1 MLVVK
6 IDVRVTGKWYNKKL
20 QNKLENKYKLRLVNK
35 DGIDVYEGSVRSGW
49 TVTSLKKLCKQNK
62 VKFEINNEFGKRST
76 TYRAEYFKHNKP
88 VYKKFYRCVYCGRL
102 LNRKKIT
109 VDHIYPVKK
118 VNESTYYQGQ
128 LKRIGA
134 DSVNNYRNL
143 VAAFFR
149 CNAKK
154 SAKTGWWIIK
164 AKIGSMKYY
173 WPVVHLIEFIIFLLI
188 LYYLYTNRII
198 ISDNL
203 KILLENNGFHNVN
216 LLT

>member
-1 MLVVK
+1 MK

-20 QNKLENKYKLRLVNK
+20 QNKLENKYKLKLVNI
-35 DGIDVYEGSVRSGW
+35 DGIYMYEGSVKSSW
-49 TVTSLKKLCKQNK
+49 AVTSLKRLCRQNK
-62 VKFEINNEFGKRST
+62 VKFEINNDFGKRST
-76 TYRAEYFKHNKP
+76 TYRTEYFKHNKP
-88 VYKKFYRCVYCGRL
+88 IYKKFYRCVYCGRL
-102 LNRKKIT
+102 LSRRKIT

-118 VNESTYYQGQ
+118 VNESTYYQDK
-128 LKRIGA
+128 LKRMGA
-134 DSVNNYRNL
+134 DSVNDYRNL
-143 VAAFFR
+143 VSACFR

-173 WPVVHLIEFIIFLLI
+173 WLVVHIIEFIIFLLI
-188 LYYLYTNRII
+188 LYNLYANRMI

-203 KILLENNGFHNVN
+203 KFFLEKHGFYDTN

>member
-1 MLVVK
+1 MK

-20 QNKLENKYKLRLVNK
+20 QNKLENKYKLKLVNI
-35 DGIDVYEGSVRSGW
+35 DGIYMYEGSVKSSW
-49 TVTSLKKLCKQNK
+49 AVTSLKRLCRQNK
-62 VKFEINNEFGKRST
+62 VKFEINNDFGKRST
-76 TYRAEYFKHNKP
+76 TYRTEYFKHNKP
-88 VYKKFYRCVYCGRL
+88 IYKKFYRCVYCGRL
-102 LNRKKIT
+102 LSRRKIT

-118 VNESTYYQGQ
+118 VNESTFYQDK
-128 LKRIGA
+128 LKRMGA

-143 VAAFFR
+143 VSACFR

-154 SAKTGWWIIK
+154 RAKTGWWIIK

-173 WPVVHLIEFIIFLLI
+173 WLVVHIIEFIIFLLI
-188 LYYLYTNRII
+188 LYNLYANRMI

-203 KILLENNGFHNVN
+203 KFFLEKHGFYDTN

>member
-1 MLVVK
+1 MK

-20 QNKLENKYKLRLVNK
+20 QNKLENKYKLKLVNI
-35 DGIDVYEGSVRSGW
+35 DGIYMYEGSVKYSW
-49 TVTSLKKLCKQNK
+49 AVTSLKRLCRQNK
-62 VKFEINNEFGKRST
+62 VKFEINNDFGKRST
-76 TYRAEYFKHNKP
+76 TYRTEYFKHNKP
-88 VYKKFYRCVYCGRL
+88 IYKKFYRCVYCGRL
-102 LNRKKIT
+102 LSRRKIT

-118 VNESTYYQGQ
+118 VNESTYYQDK
-128 LKRIGA
+128 LKRMGA

-143 VAAFFR
+143 VSACFR

-173 WPVVHLIEFIIFLLI
+173 WLVVHIIEFIIFLLI
-188 LYYLYTNRII
+188 LYNLYANRMI

-203 KILLENNGFHNVN
+203 KFFLEKHGFYDTN

>member
-1 MLVVK
+1 MK

-20 QNKLENKYKLRLVNK
+20 QNKLENKYKLKLVNI
-35 DGIDVYEGSVRSGW
+35 DGVYMYEGSVKSSW
-49 TVTSLKKLCKQNK
+49 AVTSLKRLCRQNK
-62 VKFEINNEFGKRST
+62 VKFEINNDFGKRSA
-76 TYRAEYFKHNKP
+76 TYRTEYFKHNKP
-88 VYKKFYRCVYCGRL
+88 IYKKFYRCVYCGRL
-102 LNRKKIT
+102 LSRRKIT

-118 VNESTYYQGQ
+118 VNESTYYQDK
-128 LKRIGA
+128 LKRMGA
-134 DSVNNYRNL
+134 DSVNDYRNL
-143 VAAFFR
+143 VSACFR

-173 WPVVHLIEFIIFLLI
+173 WLVVHIIEFIIFLLI
-188 LYYLYTNRII
+188 LYNLYANRMI

-203 KILLENNGFHNVN
+203 KFFLEKHGFYDTN

>member
-1 MLVVK
+1 MK

-20 QNKLENKYKLRLVNK
+20 QNKLENKYKLKLVNI
-35 DGIDVYEGSVRSGW
+35 DGIYMYEGSVKSSW
-49 TVTSLKKLCKQNK
+49 AVTSLKRLCRQNK
-62 VKFEINNEFGKRST
+62 VKFEINNDFGKRST
-76 TYRAEYFKHNKP
+76 TYRTEYFKHNKP
-88 VYKKFYRCVYCGRL
+88 IYKKFYRCVYCGRL
-102 LNRKKIT
+102 LSRRKIT

-118 VNESTYYQGQ
+118 VNESTYYQDK
-128 LKRIGA
+128 LKRMGA
-134 DSVNNYRNL
+134 YSVNDYRNL
-143 VAAFFR
+143 VSACFR

-173 WPVVHLIEFIIFLLI
+173 WLVVHIIEFIIFLLI
-188 LYYLYTNRII
+188 LYNLYANRMI

-203 KILLENNGFHNVN
+203 KFFLEKHGFYDTN

>member
-1 MLVVK
+1 MK

-20 QNKLENKYKLRLVNK
+20 QNKLENKYKLKPVNI
-35 DGIDVYEGSVRSGW
+35 DGMYVYEGSIKSSW
-49 TVTSLKKLCKQNK
+49 AVTSLKRLCRQNK
-62 VKFEINNEFGKRST
+62 VKFEINNDFGKRST

-88 VYKKFYRCVYCGRL
+88 IYKKFYRCVYCGRL
-102 LNRKKIT
+102 LSRKKIT

-118 VNESTYYQGQ
+118 VNESTYYQDK
-128 LKRIGA
+128 LKRMGA
-134 DSVNNYRNL
+134 DSVNDYRNL
-143 VAAFFR
+143 VSACFR

-154 SAKTGWWIIK
+154 SSKTGWWIIK

-173 WPVVHLIEFIIFLLI
+173 WLVVHIIEFIIFI
-188 LYYLYTNRII
+188 LVLYNLYTNRMI

-203 KILLENNGFHNVN
+203 KFFLEKHGFYDTN

>member
-1 MLVVK
+1 MK

-20 QNKLENKYKLRLVNK
+20 QNKLENKYKLKLVNI
-35 DGIDVYEGSVRSGW
+35 DGIYMYEGSVKSSW
-49 TVTSLKKLCKQNK
+49 AVTSLKRLCRQNK
-62 VKFEINNEFGKRST
+62 VKFEINNDFGKRST
-76 TYRAEYFKHNKP
+76 TYRTEYFKHNKP
-88 VYKKFYRCVYCGRL
+88 IYKKFYRCVYCGRL
-102 LNRKKIT
+102 LSRRKIT

-118 VNESTYYQGQ
+118 VNESTFYQDK
-128 LKRIGA
+128 LKRMGA

-143 VAAFFR
+143 VSACFR

-173 WPVVHLIEFIIFLLI
+173 WLVVHIIEFIIFLLI
-188 LYYLYTNRII
+188 LYNLYANRMI

-203 KILLENNGFHNVN
+203 KFFLEKHGFYDTN

>member
-1 MLVVK
+1 MK

-20 QNKLENKYKLRLVNK
+20 QNKLENKYKLKLVNI
-35 DGIDVYEGSVRSGW
+35 DGIYMYEGSVKSSW
-49 TVTSLKKLCKQNK
+49 AVTSLKRLCRQNK
-62 VKFEINNEFGKRST
+62 VKFEINNDFGKRST
-76 TYRAEYFKHNKP
+76 TYRTEYFKHNKP
-88 VYKKFYRCVYCGRL
+88 IYKKFYRCVYCGRL
-102 LNRKKIT
+102 LSRRKIT

-118 VNESTYYQGQ
+118 VNESTYYQDK
-128 LKRIGA
+128 LKRMGA

-143 VAAFFR
+143 VSACFR

-173 WPVVHLIEFIIFLLI
+173 WLVVHIIEFIIFLLI
-188 LYYLYTNRII
+188 LYNLYANRMI

-203 KILLENNGFHNVN
+203 KFFLEKHGFYDTN
-216 LLT
+216 LLI

>member
-1 MLVVK
+1 MK

-20 QNKLENKYKLRLVNK
+20 QNKLENKYKLKLVNI
-35 DGIDVYEGSVRSGW
+35 DGVYMYEGSVKSSW
-49 TVTSLKKLCKQNK
+49 AVTSLKKLCRQNK
-62 VKFEINNEFGKRST
+62 VKFEINNDFGKRST
-76 TYRAEYFKHNKP
+76 TYRTEYFKHNKP
-88 VYKKFYRCVYCGRL
+88 IYKKFYRCVYCGRL
-102 LNRKKIT
+102 LSRRKIT

-118 VNESTYYQGQ
+118 VNESTYYQDK
-128 LKRIGA
+128 LKRMGA
-134 DSVNNYRNL
+134 DSVNDYRNL
-143 VAAFFR
+143 VSACFR

-173 WPVVHLIEFIIFLLI
+173 WLVVHIIEFIIFLLI
-188 LYYLYTNRII
+188 LYNLYANRMI

-203 KILLENNGFHNVN
+203 KFFLEKHGFYDTN

>member
-1 MLVVK
+1 MK

-20 QNKLENKYKLRLVNK
+20 QNKLENKYKLKLVNI
-35 DGIDVYEGSVRSGW
+35 DGIYMYEGSVKSSW
-49 TVTSLKKLCKQNK
+49 AVTSLKRLCRQNK
-62 VKFEINNEFGKRST
+62 VKFEINNDFGKRST
-76 TYRAEYFKHNKP
+76 TYRTEYFKHNKP
-88 VYKKFYRCVYCGRL
+88 IYKKFYRCVYCGRL
-102 LNRKKIT
+102 LSRRKIT

-118 VNESTYYQGQ
+118 VNESTYYQDK
-128 LKRIGA
+128 LKRMGA
-134 DSVNNYRNL
+134 DSVNDYRNL
-143 VAAFFR
+143 VSACFR

-173 WPVVHLIEFIIFLLI
+173 WLVVHIIEFIIFLLI
-188 LYYLYTNRII
+188 LYNLYANRMI

-203 KILLENNGFHNVN
+203 KFLLEKHGFYDTN